1 MKVSSKLSVILI
13 QPSSFLLWW
22 PLCWDSLSP
31 PGGFSWT
38 RFPFIQLKHCS
49 FTSSHLPPRD
59 WPYIRT
65 FPWHSLALC
74 SARHLGPIS
83 HLPLGSFQRI
93 PCVPQALGDP
103 GCSSLG
109 IFWSL
114 SHSSYVRDQ
123 GNAIALT
130 TFSLTSKEPYI
141 LSQPLLI

>member
-22 PLCWDSLSP
+22 PLSWDSLSP

-38 RFPFIQLKHCS
+38 RFLFIQLKHCS
-49 FTSSHLPPRD
+49 FTSSHLPQGIGPISA
-59 WPYIRT
+59 P
-65 FPWHSLALC
+65 FPGIGAMLC
-74 SARHLGPIS
+74 QAPWSIS

-103 GCSSLG
+103 GCSCLG